1 MTSRCH
7 YEFEAPSNN
16 WLLNMLSIF
25 LPVMLIIGFFIW
37 MQRRAPGQMGNVMSI
52 GRSKAKAYDADKPST
67 TFDDIAGY
75 TGVKQEITEVVDFL
89 RMPERF
95 KEIGAR
101 VPKGILLVGPPGTG
115 KTLFARAVAGEAGV
129 GFLSVTGSDFMEMF
143 VGVGA
148 SRVRDLFQQARRMGR
163 AIIFIDEIDSIG
175 RKRGAGLGGGHDERE
190 QTLNQLLAEMDGF
203 ETSEGIV
210 IMAATNRP
218 DILDPALLRPGRFDR
233 QIIVPFPESSE
244 RKLILEVHSRDK
256 RMGPDVDMET
266 MAQATPGMSG
276 ADLAN
281 LVNEAALVAVRRGSK
296 QIERIDFENARD
308 RVVLGAQRE
317 SLIMSAEEKR
327 ATAYHEGGHAL
338 LATVLPHGD
347 PLHKVTILPRGMALG
362 VTWSLP
368 QERHTYSKEFFEDT
382 ICKAMGGRVAEMIVF
397 GHLNSG
403 AANDLEQATGIAR
416 RMVREW
422 GMSERVGPM
431 AWSSQQAVFLGEDLM
446 SSQREY
452 SDDTA
457 KLLDEEIARILTDQE
472 GPGDRHPHPAPP
484 WSRVDRRSSA
494 RPGDHRRAR
503 GRPPDPPRHDRVGSA
518 GQRHHRPLTVASG
531 RPEGRVRPRSGS
543 GDVPGCRHSATAA
556 HRSVADIGPMNPAR
570 LTPWHRP
577 RPRRHGGDRIALV
590 QRSCR
595 EVLDVDHG
603 DLTTLEHP
611 RLVDDAAAHVARRRA
626 EHGDQPWRVRTGEVG
641 PVELFAGWQSLLR
654 RRIGVSAASGRSS
667 RSHRWRPRSRWRR
680 RVHPVRTQATNRHDA
695 GSTDGR
701 PTNPTGRQVAAAGQ
715 RTLHE
720 HPVGGLEDQFGVQR
734 VGRRE
739 VDREH
744 RAGPD
749 RGCGQPLDRRR
760 SARADGLDGD
770 RCHRRCRR
778 CRPRA
783 RRLSASIGPMPRCHW
798 VATKPSS
805 RGGAPRT
812 TEVATESPAGR

>member
-1 MTSRCH
+1 MNDLPPPPPPPPPGRGRGSKRPDDSADRRHGERSPANSSKGKGSELNPDGTPSGGRGPGSWPRWTIWVLVGVLAAAFLVPSLWPSNSGETLEYSEWRELVIEGQIATADINESGKITGEFTNGDKYTTSGGGPRGVS
-7 YEFEAPSNN
+7 EADEQLLIENDVAYKFTPASNN
-16 WLLNMLSIF
+16 WLLGVLSIF
-25 LPVMLIIGFFIW
+25 LPVMLIIAFFVW
-37 MQRRAPGQMGNVMSI
+37 MQRRAQGQMGGVMSI
-52 GRSKAKAYDADKPST
+52 GKSKAKAYDADRPST

-95 KEIGAR
+95 REIGAR

-148 SRVRDLFQQARRMGR
+148 SRVRDLFQQARRMGK
-163 AIIFIDEIDSIG
+163 AIIFVDEIDSIG

-190 QTLNQLLAEMDGF
+190 QTLNQMLAEMDGF

-233 QIIVPFPESSE
+233 QIVVPLPEATE
-244 RKLILEVHSRDK
+244 RQAILEVHSRDK

-296 QIERIDFENARD
+296 EIQRIDFENARD
-308 RVVLGAQRE
+308 RVVLGATRE
-317 SLIMSAEEKR
+317 SMILSAEEKR

-422 GMSERVGPM
+422 GMSDRVGPM

-457 KLLDEEIARILTDQE
+457 KLLDEEIARILTTQE
-472 GPGDRHPHPAPP
+472 
-484 WSRVDRRSSA
+484 S
-494 RPGDHRRAR
+494 RRAR
-503 GRPPDPPRHDRVGSA
+503 RPQPSPAGPRADRRGAARS
-518 GQRHHRPLTVASG
+518 RDDR
-531 RPEGRVRPRSGS
+531 RPRSGQ
-543 GDVPGCRHSATAA
+543 
-556 HRSVADIGPMNPAR
+556 ADPAG
-570 LTPWHRP
+570 
-577 RPRRHGGDRIALV
+577 HG
-590 QRSCR
+590 
-595 EVLDVDHG
+595 
-603 DLTTLEHP
+603 
-611 RLVDDAAAHVARRRA
+611 
-626 EHGDQPWRVRTGEVG
+626 RV
-641 PVELFAGWQSLLR
+641 
-654 RRIGVSAASGRSS
+654 
-667 RSHRWRPRSRWRR
+667 
-680 RVHPVRTQATNRHDA
+680 
-695 GSTDGR
+695 GSTR
-701 PTNPTGRQVAAAGQ
+701 
-715 RTLHE
+715 
-720 HPVGGLEDQFGVQR
+720 
-734 VGRRE
+734 
-739 VDREH
+739 
-744 RAGPD
+744 
-749 RGCGQPLDRRR
+749 
-760 SARADGLDGD
+760 
-770 RCHRRCRR
+770 
-778 CRPRA
+778 
-783 RRLSASIGPMPRCHW
+783 
-798 VATKPSS
+798 
-805 RGGAPRT
+805 
-812 TEVATESPAGR
+812 